1 MAELMVHIFDQ
12 IHWQVF
18 GHLIG
23 ARGDRGRSFFHG
35 LEQCHPLGN
44 LFAALDGA
52 MAMGGEHG
60 GADLRVPAI

>member
-1 MAELMVHIFDQ
+1 MAELMVHLFDQ

-35 LEQCHPLGN
+35 LEQRHPLGN
-44 LFAALDGA
+44 LFAALPTKMKGLA
-52 MAMGGEHG
+52 RSGS
-60 GADLRVPAI
+60 

>member
-1 MAELMVHIFDQ
+1 MTELMVHIFDQ

-35 LEQCHPLGN
+35 LEQCHPLLN
-44 LFAALDGA
+44 VLAAIDGVIVT
-52 MAMGGEHG
+52 GDHG
-60 GADLRVPAI
+60 AADVCVPTA